1 MYMKRIDRK
10 PKNLAEEIGRNR
22 PFDSLEQEL
31 FLNLIRTSEWLQ
43 CEFAKVFK
51 AHGITQPQ
59 FNVLK
64 ILEVEDGYGIPI
76 QKIAQRMTTLSS
88 DVTRLV
94 DRLERAGMVE
104 RFRSDKDRRVIYVR
118 LTETGKGMVEELA
131 QPLAEAHKSTKR
143 HLDRRELELLNKL
156 LFELR
161 HSQDESN

>member
-1 MYMKRIDRK
+1 MKRIDRK

-43 CEFAKVFK
+43 GEFAKVFK

-64 ILEVEDGYGIPI
+64 ILEVEDEYGIPI
-76 QKIAQRMTTLSS
+76 RKIARRMTTMSS

-94 DRLERAGMVE
+94 DRLEAAGMVE
-104 RFRSDKDRRVIYVR
+104 RFRSENDRRVIFVR
-118 LTETGKGMVEELA
+118 ITEKGKDTVDSLA
-131 QPLAEAHKSTKR
+131 QPLVEAHKATKGR
-143 HLDRRELELLNKL
+143 LEGRKLELLNKL

-161 HSQDESN
+161 HSRSGNG

>member
-1 MYMKRIDRK
+1 MKSTHQK
-10 PKNLAEEIGRNR
+10 PKNLAAEIGRDR

-43 CEFAKVFK
+43 GEFARVFK

-64 ILEVEDGYGIPI
+64 ILQVEEKYGIPI
-76 QKIAQRMTTLSS
+76 QKIGKRMTTRSS

-94 DRLERAGMVE
+94 DRLERSGLVE
-104 RFRSDKDRRVIYVR
+104 RFRTEEDRRVIYVR
-118 LTETGKGMVEELA
+118 LTEAGRALIDQLA
-131 QPLAEAHKSTKR
+131 QPLAEAHHFTKG
-143 HLDRRELELLNKL
+143 HLDRTSLELLNNL

-161 HSQDESN
+161 HSRDENC

>member
-1 MYMKRIDRK
+1 MKRIKRK

-43 CEFAKVFK
+43 GEFARVFK
-51 AHGITQPQ
+51 THGITQPQ

-64 ILEVEDGYGIPI
+64 VLQVEEKSGIPI
-76 QKIAQRMTTLSS
+76 QKIGARMTTKSS

-94 DRLERAGMVE
+94 DRLERTGMVK
-104 RFRSDKDRRVIYVR
+104 RFRTEEDRRVIYVR
-118 LTETGKGMVEELA
+118 LTEAGWAIIDQLE
-131 QPLAEAHKSTKR
+131 QPLVETHQHTKGY
-143 HLDRRELELLNKL
+143 LDRPSLELLNKL

-161 HSQDESN
+161 HSRDENC

>member
-1 MYMKRIDRK
+1 MSRGERK
-10 PKNLAEEIGRNR
+10 PKNLAEEIGRHR

-43 CEFAKVFK
+43 GEFAKVFK

-64 ILEVEDGYGIPI
+64 ILEVEDKNGIPI
-76 QKIAQRMTTLSS
+76 QKIARRMTTLSS

-94 DRLERAGMVE
+94 DRLEAAGLVE
-104 RFRSDKDRRVIYVR
+104 RFRSEKDRRVIFVR
-118 LTETGKGMVEELA
+118 ITERGRCMVAGLA
-131 QPLAEAHKSTKR
+131 EPLAEAHTSTKG
-143 HLDRRELELLNKL
+143 HLGRRDLEHLNKL

-161 HSQDESN
+161 HSQNEYS

>member
-1 MYMKRIDRK
+1 MRRIDRK
-10 PKNLAEEIGRNR
+10 PQNLAEEIGRNR

-43 CEFAKVFK
+43 GEFARVFK

-64 ILEVEDGYGIPI
+64 ILEVEDEYGIPI
-76 QKIAQRMTTLSS
+76 QKIAKRMTTLSS

-104 RFRSDKDRRVIYVR
+104 RFRSEKDRRVIYVR
-118 LTETGKGMVEELA
+118 LAETGKGMVEELA
-131 QPLAEAHKSTKR
+131 QPLAEAHKSTKG
-143 HLDRRELELLNKL
+143 HLDRRDMELLNKL

-161 HSQDESN
+161 HSLNESS